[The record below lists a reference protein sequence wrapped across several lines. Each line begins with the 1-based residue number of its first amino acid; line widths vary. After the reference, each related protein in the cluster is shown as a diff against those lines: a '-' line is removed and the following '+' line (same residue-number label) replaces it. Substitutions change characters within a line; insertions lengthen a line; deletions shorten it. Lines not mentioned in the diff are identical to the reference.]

1 MGAALRVHR
10 FIDQG
15 ERPMASEE
23 FAGPIDYIVFA
34 LDEGA
39 DLSAGLAAILERVD
53 QGIVEILDIELIARD
68 VDGHPMRRHLEST
81 DFDGAESDI
90 LDDEDLAGIADA
102 LGEGQVALAIV
113 YEDRSLASAAA
124 AFRALGGM
132 ELFSGGIAV
141 DDLERNLDRATAA
154 TA

>member
-1 MGAALRVHR
+1 
-10 FIDQG
+10 
-15 ERPMASEE
+15 MASEE

-39 DLSAGLAAILERVD
+39 DLSTGLAAVLERVD
-53 QGIVEILDIELIARD
+53 QGIIEILDIELIGRNAEGTAVRL
-68 VDGHPMRRHLEST
+68 PLEST
-81 DFDGAESDI
+81 DFDGAETDI

-102 LGEGQVALAIV
+102 LGDGQVALAIV
-113 YEDRSLASAAA
+113 YEDRSLAAAAA
-124 AFRALGGM
+124 AFRARGGV

-141 DDLERNLDRATAA
+141 EDLDHADAA